1 MAQWLRYVHQG
12 AAGFGTLTG
21 TVGAVGSVDAMGS
34 VVAAIEVHEGD
45 MFSGAISTGRTL
57 PLAEVQLLAPCVP
70 TKMPALW
77 NNFYARAAKEGI
89 PLPADPLYFL
99 KGNNSFCAHGDVI
112 KKPAHFNGKVVF
124 EGELGVVI
132 GKRMTKVSETDAA
145 SHIFGYTCIN
155 DVTAADILRMDK
167 TFEQWV
173 RAKSFDTFCPIGP
186 VITTGIDPSQL
197 IVKSILIVDGVE
209 QERQNYPVADMIFS
223 PIKLASLISRDM
235 TLEPGDIIACG
246 TSVGAGAMKPGQ
258 VIRIEIPGVGTLEN
272 RYEA

>member
-1 MAQWLRYVHQG
+1 MAQWLRYLHQG
-12 AAGFGTLTG
+12 AVGLGSLTGAPG
-21 TVGAVGSVDAMGS
+21 TVG
-34 VVAAIEVHEGD
+34 AAIEVHSGD
-45 MFSGAISTGRTL
+45 MFAAATNTGRTL
-57 PLAEVQLLAPCVP
+57 ALAEVQLLAPCVP
-70 TKMPALW
+70 AKMPALW

-89 PLPADPLYFL
+89 PLPPDPLYFL

-132 GKRMTKVSETDAA
+132 GKRMTNVSEADAA

-173 RAKSFDTFCPIGP
+173 RSKSFDTFCPIGP
-186 VITTGIDPSQL
+186 VITTGIDPAGLS
-197 IVKSILIVDGVE
+197 VKSILVVDGVE

-223 PIKLASLISRDM
+223 PAKLASLISRDM

-246 TSVGAGAMKPGQ
+246 TSIGAGAMKPGQ

>member
-1 MAQWLRYVHQG
+1 MAQWLRYAHQG
-12 AAGFGTLTG
+12 VTGFGTVDSNPAGVLSAADATIQVFEG
-21 TVGAVGSVDAMGS
+21 NMFAGARA
-34 VVAAIEVHEGD
+34 
-45 MFSGAISTGRTL
+45 TGRTL
-57 PLAEVQLLAPCVP
+57 RLADVKLLAPCVP

-77 NNFYARAAKEGI
+77 NNFHERAAKEGI

-112 KKPAHFNGKVVF
+112 KKPAQFNGKVVF

-132 GKRMTKVSETDAA
+132 GKRMTNVSETDAA
-145 SHIFGYTCIN
+145 AHIFGFTCVN

-173 RAKSFDTFCPIGP
+173 RSKSFDTFCPIGP

-197 IVKSILIVDGVE
+197 IVKSILVVDGLE

-223 PIKLASLISRDM
+223 PIKLASLLSRDM

-258 VIRIEIPGVGTLEN
+258 VIRIEILGVGTLEN